1 MCRRLIGCVFVCAAL
16 SVGLRGPGGDGEAE
30 EGAHRG
36 SEGDQKA
43 AGEEN
48 VQDPP
53 RSADCTSCGLYV
65 LPVDFLLLS
74 LLFRSSWWSLRG
86 FTISWRRSSVKST
99 R

>member
-1 MCRRLIGCVFVCAAL
+1 MFVCAAL

-48 VQDPP
+48 VQDP
-53 RSADCTSCGLYV
+53 SVALLTG
-65 LPVDFLLLS
+65 LPVACVYFLLTFCCRPCCS
-74 LLFRSSWWSLRG
+74 GAAGGVSEGSP
-86 FTISWRRSSVKST
+86 SVGGGAQ
-99 R
+99 